1 MPAALPPPDSAAET
15 QQRWA
20 AVQQRDRRYANRFVY
35 AVSSTGIYCR
45 PTCPSR
51 RPHPA
56 KVRFFDRAGDARQ
69 AGYRPCRRCQPDAP
83 DDGSIRA
90 GLVPAVCAYIEQ
102 RIGNGD
108 ADAPANGYPAN
119 GNGATARSNGN
130 RNGKSG
136 ATAPAK
142 AYRNGNGNDSATAAG
157 RLPTLAE
164 LSRFAAVSPSHLQ
177 RVFKEETGL
186 TPRQYAQARRLENFK
201 SLVRQRSGGVVA
213 AAALDAGFGA
223 ASRLYEKAG
232 EQLGMTPGRYR
243 SGGAG
248 VAIRYVVADSPLGCL
263 LVAATGRGVCAVK
276 LGDAPAPLLS
286 ELQAE
291 FPAANLIAETIPAD
305 IAGDVAAPNTAHYP
319 AADIAGNGDAA
330 APDAT
335 GDEHAAPDAT
345 ADITADG
352 GGLPLWVAALLEYLA
367 GRRSGLDLP
376 LDVQATLFQRQV
388 WQLLQAIPY
397 GETRTYRQLAQAL
410 GREQHSR
417 AVGQAC
423 AANPVSLIVPCHRA
437 VRTGGGLAGFRWGL
451 HRKAALQEME
461 QGGAAN

>member
-1 MPAALPPPDSAAET
+1 MPAALPPPDAAAET

-20 AVQQRDRRYANRFVY
+20 AVQQRDRRFANRFVY

-83 DDGSIRA
+83 DDGSLRA
-90 GLVPAVCAYIEQ
+90 SLVQTVCAYIEQ
-102 RIGNGD
+102 RCGSGNAPD
-108 ADAPANGYPAN
+108 ADTDAPANGYRN
-119 GNGATARSNGN
+119 GNGDDS
-130 RNGKSG
+130 
-136 ATAPAK
+136 ATAPADG
-142 AYRNGNGNDSATAAG
+142 YRNGNGSDSATTAG
-157 RLPTLAE
+157 RLPTLSE

-177 RVFKEETGL
+177 RVFKQETGL

-201 SLVRQRSGGVVA
+201 SLVRQGSGGVSA
-213 AAALDAGFGA
+213 AVLDAGFGA
-223 ASRLYEKAG
+223 ASRLYAKAG

-243 SGGAG
+243 NGGAG

-276 LGDAPAPLLS
+276 LGDAPAPLVA

-291 FPAANLIAETIPAD
+291 FPAANLIAETAPAPNA
-305 IAGDVAAPNTAHYP
+305 AGDVAAADTATD
-319 AADIAGNGDAA
+319 ATGDGDPT

-335 GDEHAAPDAT
+335 P
-345 ADITADG
+345 DITADG
-352 GGLPLWVAALLEYLA
+352 GGLPHWVAALLEYLG
-367 GRRSGLDLP
+367 GRRIGLELP

-461 QGGAAN
+461 QGHKAN

>member
-1 MPAALPPPDSAAET
+1 MPAALPPPDSDAET

-20 AVQQRDRRYANRFVY
+20 AVQQRDRRFATRFVY

-56 KVRFFDRAGDARQ
+56 NVRFFDRAGDARQ

-90 GLVPAVCAYIEQ
+90 RLVQTVCDYIEQ
-102 RIGNGD
+102 RCGNGGVA
-108 ADAPANGYPAN
+108 ADAPANGYRNGNAAANDAPAN
-119 GNGATARSNGN
+119 GN
-130 RNGKSG
+130 
-136 ATAPAK
+136 PAD
-142 AYRNGNGNDSATAAG
+142 GGDGATAAG

-177 RVFKEETGL
+177 RIFKEETGL

-201 SLVRQRSGGVVA
+201 SLVRQRNGGGVA

-232 EQLGMTPGRYR
+232 GQLGMTPGRYR
-243 SGGAG
+243 NGGAG
-248 VAIRYVVADSPLGCL
+248 VTIRYVVADSPLGCL

-276 LGDAPAPLLS
+276 LGDAPAPLLA

-291 FPAANLIAETIPAD
+291 FPAANLIAQTAVS
-305 IAGDVAAPNTAHYP
+305 GDGDAAIDAAPYP
-319 AADIAGNGDAA
+319 AADAAGDGDAA
-330 APDAT
+330 A
-335 GDEHAAPDAT
+335 AAPDVA
-345 ADITADG
+345 ADG
-352 GGLPLWVAALLEYLA
+352 GGLPLWVAALLEYLG
-367 GRRSGLDLP
+367 GRRSDLDLP

-461 QGGAAN
+461 RGREGN

>member
-1 MPAALPPPDSAAET
+1 MPAALPPPDAAAET

-20 AVQQRDRRYANRFVY
+20 AVQQRDRRYADRFVY

-83 DDGSIRA
+83 DDGSLRA
-90 GLVPAVCAYIEQ
+90 SLVPAVCDYIEQ
-102 RIGNGD
+102 RICNGVN
-108 ADAPANGYPAN
+108 ADAPANGYP
-119 GNGATARSNGN
+119 GSGSNDA
-130 RNGKSG
+130 

-142 AYRNGNGNDSATAAG
+142 AYRNGNGVAATAAG

-177 RVFKEETGL
+177 RVFKQETGL

-201 SLVRQRSGGVVA
+201 SLVRQGHGGGVA

-243 SGGAG
+243 NGGAG

-276 LGDAPAPLLS
+276 LGDAPAPLVAD
-286 ELQAE
+286 LQAE
-291 FPAANLIAETIPAD
+291 FPAANLIAETVPAPD
-305 IAGDVAAPNTAHYP
+305 AA
-319 AADIAGNGDAA
+319 GDAA
-330 APDAT
+330 AADTATDAT
-335 GDEHAAPDAT
+335 GDGDPTAHDVTPDAT
-345 ADITADG
+345 ANG
-352 GGLPLWVAALLEYLA
+352 GGLPLWVAALLEYLG

-397 GETRTYRQLAQAL
+397 GETRTYRQLAHAL

-461 QGGAAN
+461 RGHKSN

>member
-1 MPAALPPPDSAAET
+1 MPAALPPPESAAET
-15 QQRWA
+15 QQRWE
-20 AVQQRDRRYANRFVY
+20 AVQQRDRRFAARFVY

-56 KVRFFDRAGDARQ
+56 NVRFFDRAGDARQ

-83 DDGSIRA
+83 DDGSLRA
-90 GLVPAVCAYIEQ
+90 TLVQTICVYIEQ
-102 RIGNGD
+102 RCGNGN
-108 ADAPANGYPAN
+108 AATAPANAN
-119 GNGATARSNGN
+119 GNGATAPANGN
-130 RNGKSG
+130 
-136 ATAPAK
+136 PAD
-142 AYRNGNGNDSATAAG
+142 GGDGETAAG

-177 RVFKEETGL
+177 RVFRQETGL

-201 SLVRQRSGGVVA
+201 SLVRQGNGGGVS

-243 SGGAG
+243 NGGAG
-248 VAIRYVVADSPLGCL
+248 VTIRYVVADSPLGCL

-276 LGDAPAPLLS
+276 LGDAPAPLVA

-291 FPAANLIAETIPAD
+291 FPAANLVAETAVS
-305 IAGDVAAPNTAHYP
+305 GDGP
-319 AADIAGNGDAA
+319 AAANAA
-330 APDAT
+330 
-335 GDEHAAPDAT
+335 H
-345 ADITADG
+345 G
-352 GGLPLWVAALLEYLA
+352 GGLALWVAALLEYLG
-367 GRRSGLDLP
+367 GRRSDLDLP

-461 QGGAAN
+461 QGRKAN

>member
-1 MPAALPPPDSAAET
+1 M
-15 QQRWA
+15 
-20 AVQQRDRRYANRFVY
+20 QQRDRRFAARFVY

-56 KVRFFDRAGDARQ
+56 NVRFFDRAGDAQQ

-83 DDGSIRA
+83 DDGSLRA
-90 GLVPAVCAYIEQ
+90 TLVQTVCDYIEQ
-102 RIGNGD
+102 RCGNGVA
-108 ADAPANGYPAN
+108 ADAPANAN
-119 GNGATARSNGN
+119 GNGATAPANGN
-130 RNGKSG
+130 
-136 ATAPAK
+136 PAD
-142 AYRNGNGNDSATAAG
+142 GDDGATAAG

-177 RVFKEETGL
+177 RVFRQETGL

-201 SLVRQRSGGVVA
+201 SLVRQGNGGGVA

-243 SGGAG
+243 HGGAG
-248 VAIRYVVADSPLGCL
+248 VTIRYVVADSPLGCL
-263 LVAATGRGVCAVK
+263 LAAATGRGVCAVK
-276 LGDAPAPLLS
+276 LGDAPAPLVA

-291 FPAANLIAETIPAD
+291 FPAANLVAEAAV
-305 IAGDVAAPNTAHYP
+305 AGD
-319 AADIAGNGDAA
+319 GDAA
-330 APDAT
+330 ADAA
-335 GDEHAAPDAT
+335 H
-345 ADITADG
+345 G
-352 GGLPLWVAALLEYLA
+352 GGLGYWVAALLEYLG
-367 GRRSGLDLP
+367 GRRSDLDLP

>member
-1 MPAALPPPDSAAET
+1 MPAALPPPESAAET

-20 AVQQRDRRYANRFVY
+20 AVQQRDRRFAARFVY

-56 KVRFFDRAGDARQ
+56 NVRFFDRAGDARQ

-83 DDGSIRA
+83 DDGSLRA
-90 GLVPAVCAYIEQ
+90 TLVQTVCDYIEQ
-102 RIGNGD
+102 RCG
-108 ADAPANGYPAN
+108 N
-119 GNGATARSNGN
+119 GNGATNDAAPADGYPGNGGN
-130 RNGKSG
+130 STTP
-136 ATAPAK
+136 ATAHRP
-142 AYRNGNGNDSATAAG
+142 GNGGDDATAAG

-177 RVFKEETGL
+177 RVFRQETGL

-201 SLVRQRSGGVVA
+201 SLVRQGNGGGVA

-243 SGGAG
+243 HGGAG
-248 VAIRYVVADSPLGCL
+248 VTIRYVVADSPLGWL
-263 LVAATGRGVCAVK
+263 LAAATGRGVCAVK
-276 LGDAPAPLLS
+276 LGDAPAPLVA

-291 FPAANLIAETIPAD
+291 FPAANLIAET
-305 IAGDVAAPNTAHYP
+305 
-319 AADIAGNGDAA
+319 AA
-330 APDAT
+330 APD
-335 GDEHAAPDAT
+335 
-345 ADITADG
+345 ISADG
-352 GGLPLWVAALLEYLA
+352 GGLPLWVAALLEYLD
-367 GRRSGLDLP
+367 GRRSDLDLP

-461 QGGAAN
+461 QGRKAN

>member
-1 MPAALPPPDSAAET
+1 MSAASPPPESAAET

-20 AVQQRDRRYANRFVY
+20 AVQQRDRRFGASFVY

-56 KVRFFDRAGDARQ
+56 NVRFFDRAGDARQ

-83 DDGSIRA
+83 DDGSLRA
-90 GLVPAVCAYIEQ
+90 SLVPSVCAYIEQ
-102 RIGNGD
+102 RCGDGNAPD
-108 ADAPANGYPAN
+108 ADTDAPANGY
-119 GNGATARSNGN
+119 
-130 RNGKSG
+130 
-136 ATAPAK
+136 
-142 AYRNGNGNDSATAAG
+142 RNGNGDDATASG

-201 SLVRQRSGGVVA
+201 SLVRQGHGGGVS

-243 SGGAG
+243 NGGAG
-248 VAIRYVVADSPLGCL
+248 VTIRYVVADSSLGCL

-276 LGDAPAPLLS
+276 LGDAPSPLVS

-291 FPAANLIAETIPAD
+291 FPAANLIAE
-305 IAGDVAAPNTAHYP
+305 
-319 AADIAGNGDAA
+319 AADTTA
-330 APDAT
+330 APDVS
-335 GDEHAAPDAT
+335 AP
-345 ADITADG
+345 G
-352 GGLPLWVAALLEYLA
+352 SGLPHWVAALLEYLG

-461 QGGAAN
+461 QGRKAN

>member
-1 MPAALPPPDSAAET
+1 MPADLPSPESADET

-56 KVRFFDRAGDARQ
+56 NVRFFDRAGDARQ

-90 GLVPAVCAYIEQ
+90 TLVQTVCAYIEQ
-102 RIGNGD
+102 RCGNGNAAVAD
-108 ADAPANGYPAN
+108 TDAPANGYRNAAAN
-119 GNGATARSNGN
+119 Y
-130 RNGKSG
+130 
-136 ATAPAK
+136 APAGG
-142 AYRNGNGNDSATAAG
+142 YRNDDRNETAAG

-177 RVFKEETGL
+177 RVFRQETGL

-201 SLVRQRSGGVVA
+201 SLVRQDNGGGVA

-248 VAIRYVVADSPLGCL
+248 VTIRYVVADSPLGCL

-276 LGDAPAPLLS
+276 LGDAPAPLVS

-291 FPAANLIAETIPAD
+291 FPAANLIAETAPDTTAAPAANLVAETAAPGV
-305 IAGDVAAPNTAHYP
+305 AGDGRTAPA
-319 AADIAGNGDAA
+319 
-330 APDAT
+330 AT
-335 GDEHAAPDAT
+335 GDGDPTAPDIA
-345 ADITADG
+345 ADS
-352 GGLPLWVAALLEYLA
+352 GGLPLWVAALLEYLG
-367 GRRSGLDLP
+367 GRRSDLDLP

-461 QGGAAN
+461 QRREAN

>member
-1 MPAALPPPDSAAET
+1 MPAALPPPESAAET
-15 QQRWA
+15 QQRWE
-20 AVQQRDRRYANRFVY
+20 AVQQRDRRFAARFVY

-56 KVRFFDRAGDARQ
+56 NVRFFDRAGDARQ

-83 DDGSIRA
+83 DDGSLRA
-90 GLVPAVCAYIEQ
+90 SLVQTVCAYIEQ
-102 RIGNGD
+102 RCGNG
-108 ADAPANGYPAN
+108 N
-119 GNGATARSNGN
+119 GNGATA
-130 RNGKSG
+130 
-136 ATAPAK
+136 PA
-142 AYRNGNGNDSATAAG
+142 NGNGGNSTTPATAHRPSNGGDGATTAG

-177 RVFKEETGL
+177 RVFRQETGL
-186 TPRQYAQARRLENFK
+186 TPHQYAQARRMENFK
-201 SLVRQRSGGVVA
+201 SLVRQGNGGGVA

-243 SGGAG
+243 HGGAG
-248 VAIRYVVADSPLGCL
+248 VTIRYVVADSPLGCL
-263 LVAATGRGVCAVK
+263 LAAATGRGVCAVK
-276 LGDAPAPLLS
+276 LGDAPAPLVS

-291 FPAANLIAETIPAD
+291 FPAANLIAEAAV
-305 IAGDVAAPNTAHYP
+305 AGDGDAAADAAHYP
-319 AADIAGNGDAA
+319 ADAAGDGDAA
-330 APDAT
+330 ADAAHYPADAA
-335 GDEHAAPDAT
+335 GDGDAAADAAPD
-345 ADITADG
+345 ISADG
-352 GGLPLWVAALLEYLA
+352 GGLPLWVAALLEYLG
-367 GRRSGLDLP
+367 GRRSDLDLP

>member
-1 MPAALPPPDSAAET
+1 MPAALPPPDAAAET

-20 AVQQRDRRYANRFVY
+20 AVQQRDGRYAASFVY

-56 KVRFFDRAGDARQ
+56 NVCFFDRAGDARQ

-90 GLVPAVCAYIEQ
+90 GLVQSVCAYIEQ
-102 RIGNGD
+102 RCGNGNPPAARNGNGV
-108 ADAPANGYPAN
+108 ADAPANGY
-119 GNGATARSNGN
+119 
-130 RNGKSG
+130 
-136 ATAPAK
+136 
-142 AYRNGNGNDSATAAG
+142 RNGNGDDATDSG

-177 RVFKEETGL
+177 RVFKQETGL

-201 SLVRQRSGGVVA
+201 SLVRQGHGGGVA
-213 AAALDAGFGA
+213 AAALDAGFGT

-243 SGGAG
+243 NGGAG
-248 VAIRYVVADSPLGCL
+248 VAIRYVVADSPLGWL

-276 LGDAPAPLLS
+276 LGDAPAPLVA

-291 FPAANLIAETIPAD
+291 FPAANLIAETAPAPD
-305 IAGDVAAPNTAHYP
+305 AAEDVAAA
-319 AADIAGNGDAA
+319 DAA
-330 APDAT
+330 TDATGDGDPTAPDAT
-335 GDEHAAPDAT
+335 PDA
-345 ADITADG
+345 TADG
-352 GGLPLWVAALLEYLA
+352 GGLPLWVAALLEYLG

-437 VRTGGGLAGFRWGL
+437 IRTGGGLAGFRWGL

-461 QGGAAN
+461 QGRKAN